1 MASEFLIFVCFVRID
16 INIKYSILRMKYLLY
31 FPVLQFC
38 KTHKELQGQLIAV
51 KT

>member
-1 MASEFLIFVCFVRID
+1 MALAFLIFVCFVRID
-16 INIKYSILRMKYLLY
+16 INIKYSILKMKYLIY

-38 KTHKELQGQLIAV
+38 KTDKELQGQLIAV